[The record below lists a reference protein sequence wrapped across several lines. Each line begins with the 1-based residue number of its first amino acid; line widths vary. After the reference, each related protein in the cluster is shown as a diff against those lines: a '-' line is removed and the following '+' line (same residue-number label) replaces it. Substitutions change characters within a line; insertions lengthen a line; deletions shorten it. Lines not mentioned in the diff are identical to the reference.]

1 MSLLQNFE
9 IRKFRIFKKSN
20 SKKPNNDEYLEER
33 TSTIHRS
40 TAAMKGDTPA
50 RRKKIKGKEAKAKNP
65 LNPKRLNNLSKQEA
79 RMTCKTSN
87 VLNYE
92 CSGERTKGLLREQCD
107 T

>member
-1 MSLLQNFE
+1 LEYEGHQVAKMSLLQNFE
-9 IRKFRIFKKSN
+9 IRKFRIFKESN

-40 TAAMKGDTPA
+40 TAAMKGDTRA

-87 VLNYE
+87 V
-92 CSGERTKGLLREQCD
+92 
-107 T
+107 